1 MMNQSLSDLLG
12 VNSLPPIGSIH
23 TLPDVADGFGIQ
35 RTQGKTYLR
44 AGTLARASLFPVV
57 PSHLKPVGHMATKS
71 SQSLNVVIG
80 DMASDGQ
87 NTIIA
92 IAYNNAIYASIDSG
106 DTWINRGQFG
116 GTAGYAWS
124 VATDGKGVW
133 LAMARDGTVVR
144 STDAFSTWTTTLT
157 SAQAGLPGGL
167 TYPCRL
173 DYVNGEFWVT
183 RVNLSLSVSAAN
195 NNHLYRL
202 SSSGATLT
210 PVSLPATGAVSGNNY
225 LCGVFGNGK
234 SLFAIFNMVGISSA
248 APGTNTWT
256 LAYRFDAGT
265 GSFSLPFGICG
276 QPAMSMVWDDF
287 QQLWLVYGNNVYG
300 SGTSYYGMDVRLYDA
315 DLKLVASWQ
324 PAVVTA
330 VQEGFYPATPV
341 GEVMAWGDW
350 GVFLKPNRN
359 FCLEYFGRQ
368 GATSGSL
375 SFYSQRPLG
384 GRIEST
390 AFSQAGVYSGAGVKI
405 NRDLVLVHQNSG
417 TRDVLK
423 INSHVGLPTVNKPSA
438 DTSMFM
444 RVG

>member
-1 MMNQSLSDLLG
+1 
-12 VNSLPPIGSIH
+12 
-23 TLPDVADGFGIQ
+23 
-35 RTQGKTYLR
+35 
-44 AGTLARASLFPVV
+44 
-57 PSHLKPVGHMATKS
+57 
-71 SQSLNVVIG
+71 
-80 DMASDGQ
+80 
-87 NTIIA
+87 
-92 IAYNNAIYASIDSG
+92 
-106 DTWINRGQFG
+106 
-116 GTAGYAWS
+116 
-124 VATDGKGVW
+124 
-133 LAMARDGTVVR
+133 
-144 STDAFSTWTTTLT
+144 
-157 SAQAGLPGGL
+157 
-167 TYPCRL
+167 
-173 DYVNGEFWVT
+173 
-183 RVNLSLSVSAAN
+183 
-195 NNHLYRL
+195 
-202 SSSGATLT
+202 
-210 PVSLPATGAVSGNNY
+210 
-225 LCGVFGNGK
+225 
-234 SLFAIFNMVGISSA
+234 
-248 APGTNTWT
+248 
-256 LAYRFDAGT
+256 
-265 GSFSLPFGICG
+265 
-276 QPAMSMVWDDF
+276 MSMVWYDF

-423 INSHVGLPTVNKPSA
+423 INSHVGLPTVNKPNA